1 VPAEVSDGLKRLARS
16 IEVPLKSVLMAA
28 HMKVLSLL
36 TAHSDV
42 ITGLLINGRPEKAD
56 GERILG
62 AFLNTVP
69 LRIEL
74 SGATWVD
81 LTLRAYAAENELLP
95 FRRYPIQELQRVH
108 GAEQLFD
115 TVFNY
120 THFHVADRLRDVDG
134 LEVLDVDGTEQTYY
148 PLTAQFNMDHLSS
161 RIELALD
168 YRTLELGEEQA
179 KEIAGYYSRV
189 LAAMSAEPASYH
201 ETVCL
206 LSVEEQRRLLVELN
220 ETAAPFSEEK
230 CVHELFEEQERRA
243 PEAIAVRLGS
253 EELSYRELNLR
264 ANKLA
269 QYLQG
274 LGVGPEVLVGI
285 FTDRSIE
292 MLVGLLAVLK
302 AGGAYLPLDPEY
314 PPERIRFM
322 IEDSQA
328 RVVLTQNSLLHRLP
342 DTAAQTIC
350 LDADRPLFSTGSS
363 KNLQAQAMPDNLAY
377 VIYTSGSTGRPKGV
391 LVAHRG
397 VTNVIEA
404 SIKLFGVDTNSR
416 ILQGASL
423 SFDAS
428 VLEIFMAL
436 LGGATLCVASQGASG
451 PELAQLLRD
460 HAITTIAITPSL
472 LDTIPDAEY
481 PALKTI
487 IMGGEASSAATAAR
501 WSRGRQLFNAY
512 APTEAT
518 VYATTMQFAESEDR
532 IPPIGWP
539 IPNIQV
545 YLLDQHLRPVPIG
558 ITGEIHVGGV
568 GLARGYLNRPGLTAE
583 RFVPDPFSRMPGAR
597 LYKTGDLARFVAT
610 GEIEFAGRVDQ
621 QVKVRG
627 FRIELGEIE
636 TVLNQHPGVREAVVV
651 AREDAPG
658 GKRLIAYVVASEES
672 PPTTSELRD
681 YLKRTVPEYMVPSS
695 FVVLEAL
702 PLTATGKVDRNAL
715 PVPEQAR
722 PELAQV
728 YVAPRTAVEEVIC
741 GVFSEVLQVEPVGV
755 RDSFF
760 ELGGHSLL
768 ATQVVSRVRVAFQV
782 ELPLRTLFEEPT
794 AERLAE
800 AIFNDREDRE
810 RVEHTA
816 ELLLKLSALS
826 DEDAAKLYLETGS
839 PQESTKSAKN

>member
-1 VPAEVSDGLKRLARS
+1 
-16 IEVPLKSVLMAA
+16 M
-28 HMKVLSLL
+28 
-36 TAHSDV
+36 
-42 ITGLLINGRPEKAD
+42 
-56 GERILG
+56 
-62 AFLNTVP
+62 
-69 LRIEL
+69 EL

-81 LTLRAYAAENELLP
+81 LALRAYAAENELLP

-120 THFHVADRLRDVDG
+120 THFHVADRLREVDG

-168 YRTLELGEEQA
+168 YRTIELGAEQA

-189 LAAMSAEPASYH
+189 LAAMSAEPAVYH

-230 CVHELFEEQERRA
+230 CVHELFEEQEART
-243 PEAIAVRLGS
+243 PEAIAVRFGS

-269 QYLQG
+269 RYLRG

-314 PPERIRFM
+314 PPERIRFI

-342 DTAAQTIC
+342 DTAAQTVC

-363 KNLQAQAMPDNLAY
+363 ESLQAQAMPDNLAY

-397 VTNVIEA
+397 VTNMIEA

-436 LGGATLCVASQGASG
+436 LGGATLCLAGQGASG

-460 HAITTIAITPSL
+460 RAITTIAITPSL

-487 IMGGEASSAATAAR
+487 IMGGEACAAATAGR
-501 WSRGRQLFNAY
+501 WSRGGSHGRQLFNAY

-518 VYATTMQFAESEDR
+518 VYATTIQFAESEDR

-539 IPNIQV
+539 IPNMQV
-545 YLLDQHLRPVPIG
+545 YVLDQHLRPVPIG

-568 GLARGYLNRPGLTAE
+568 GLARGYLNQRGLTAE
-583 RFVPDPFSRMPGAR
+583 RFVPDPFSRIPGAR
-597 LYKTGDLARFVAT
+597 LYRTGDLARFLGD
-610 GEIEFAGRVDQ
+610 GEIEFVGRVDQ

-627 FRIELGEIE
+627 FRIELGEVE
-636 TVLNQHPGVREAVVV
+636 TVLGQHPGVREAVVV
-651 AREDAPG
+651 ARADAPG
-658 GKRLIAYVVASEES
+658 GKRLIAYVVGREES
-672 PPTTSELRD
+672 PPTASEMRD
-681 YLKRTVPEYMVPSS
+681 YLKRTVPEYMVPSA
-695 FVVLEAL
+695 FVVLDAL

-715 PVPEQAR
+715 PEPEQAR
-722 PELAQV
+722 PELDHA
-728 YVAPRTAVEEVIC
+728 YIAPRTAVEAVLC

-768 ATQVVSRVRVAFQV
+768 ATQVASRVRVAFQV
-782 ELPLRTLFEEPT
+782 ELPLRRLFETPT
-794 AERLAE
+794 VERLAE
-800 AIFNDREDRE
+800 AIFNDREERE